1 MSAISLTNIPAS
13 TTSTTSTGPA
23 TSLQTYFKERAADV
37 KQLNIALQSG
47 DLNAAKT
54 AYNNLVLLS
63 NNALGR
69 TNPFLKSDRA
79 TDFSAIGSALNSGDL
94 AGAQQAFTTLQS
106 TWSHRVPLAASTS
119 SAAAAGGTSASESGV
134 DVVA

>member
-13 TTSTTSTGPA
+13 TTSTGPA
-23 TSLQTYFKERAADV
+23 TTLQTYFKERAADV
-37 KQLNIALQSG
+37 KQLSIALQSG

-63 NNALGR
+63 NNALGK
-69 TNPFLKSDRA
+69 TNPFLKADRA

-94 AGAQQAFTTLQS
+94 AGAQQAFSTLQS
-106 TWSHRVPLAASTS
+106 TWSHKLPPEATTT
-119 SAAAAGGTSASESGV
+119 AAAGGTTASKSGV
-134 DVVA
+134 NIVA